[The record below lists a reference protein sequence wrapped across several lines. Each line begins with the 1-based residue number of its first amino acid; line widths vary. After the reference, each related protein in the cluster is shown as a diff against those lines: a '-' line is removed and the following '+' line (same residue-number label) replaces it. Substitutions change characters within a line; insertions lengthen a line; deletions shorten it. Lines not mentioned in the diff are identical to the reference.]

1 MPKWNEVCIDDI
13 EIDAGT
19 GRTRPKFS
27 LAGLGPLKFQLPRG
41 VCQWGV
47 NTEYRS
53 FQVSIPDED
62 FVNWYEI
69 LEKKLCS
76 DVPFSSNLK
85 AGVLRLKVD
94 DGTLFFKADGTLVAD
109 GAERMKGADVSCIM
123 EIPGSYHFNDK
134 YGLTCRATQVR
145 IWAEGEPSAPHTG
158 SYGSSPV
165 VIPRRALLE
174 DD

>member
-1 MPKWNEVCIDDI
+1 MPKWNEVSLDDV
-13 EIDAGT
+13 EVEPGT
-19 GRTRPKFS
+19 GRARPKFT
-27 LAGLGPLKFQLPRG
+27 LAGGPLKFQLPRG

-47 NTEYRS
+47 NTEFKS
-53 FQVSIPDED
+53 FQVSVSDED
-62 FVNWYEI
+62 FVTWYET

-85 AGVLRLKVD
+85 AGTLRLKLD
-94 DGTLFFKADGTLVAD
+94 DGTLFFRADGSLVAD

-145 IWAEGEPSAPHTG
+145 IWAEGEGAATPVG
-158 SYGSSPV
+158 SYGTSPV
-165 VIPRRALLE
+165 TIPRRALL